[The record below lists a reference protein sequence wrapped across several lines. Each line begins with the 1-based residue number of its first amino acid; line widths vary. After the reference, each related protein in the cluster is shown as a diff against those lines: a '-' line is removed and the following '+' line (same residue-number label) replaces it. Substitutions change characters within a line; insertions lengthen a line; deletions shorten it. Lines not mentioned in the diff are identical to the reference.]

1 MKKGRRKPLLE
12 ELTNAPPTGRGFL
25 TNPHHR
31 DRQDDNCPTNDQK
44 VGGWGGGEGGGRGVK
59 GTTGIE

>member
-1 MKKGRRKPLLE
+1 MKKERRKPLLE
-12 ELTNAPPTGRGFL
+12 ELTNAPLPGRSFL

-31 DRQDDNCPTNDQK
+31 DKQDDNCPTNDQK
-44 VGGWGGGEGGGRGVK
+44 GGGVGGGGGGGK